1 MDFENSAG
9 SNDPQA
15 KDDKDYQAE
24 MWQLLCISFP
34 ESLQF
39 FEIRITYINYDE
51 ISHNARY
58 QYL

>member
-9 SNDPQA
+9 SNDLQA

-24 MWQLLCISFP
+24 MLLSAISFP